1 MKRGHSEVKGAIII
15 IIILA
20 FALLVLGFS
29 IRLLDKKGLA
39 SLTGYSVNIPETS
52 EKISISLEESD
63 IIFNPFWKSTN
74 WNCDSYNELKKYEK
88 IYINDKTIPP
98 YEKGEITF
106 TLQIFKRSSDTNYLC
121 KHKIDGKDYSIFD
134 YYNENIELNN
144 EKILASTNVFEDHS
158 ATICCKEVILDTNYK
173 ELDSSKE
180 FCINKVIPK
189 LC

>member
-1 MKRGHSEVKGAIII
+1 MKRGHSEFKGALII

-20 FALLVLGFS
+20 FALLVLGVS

-39 SLTGYSVNIPETS
+39 SVTGYSVNTPEIGN
-52 EKISISLEESD
+52 KIAITLEESD

-88 IYINDKTIPP
+88 VYRNEGTIPP
-98 YEKGEITF
+98 YERGEISF
-106 TLQIFKRSSDTNYLC
+106 TMQIFDRSSQTNYEC
-121 KHKIDGKDYSIFD
+121 KHKIDGKEYSSLD
-134 YYNENIELNN
+134 YYNENIELKD
-144 EKILASTNVFEDHS
+144 EKILGNTNVFESHTAS
-158 ATICCKEVILDTNYK
+158 ICCREVILDKDYK
-173 ELDSSKE
+173 EIDSSKE